1 MPYAVGLTPV
11 STPRCNPAQDFA
23 TMIST
28 PFEFGQPADLG
39 FCPQRT
45 RHIQTVLEAAVARQH
60 LPGAVMMVVRRGRT
74 VLHSAVGMQDPVGGQ
89 AMALDS
95 LFRIYSMTKPIVSVA
110 VMQLVER
117 GLVLLGAPVA
127 RYLPEFADVQL
138 ASHISGHA
146 ALDKPR
152 APPTVQDL
160 LRHTAGLTYEI
171 LGTEPIQRLYAEA
184 NLWTRQKTNRE
195 FSRVLAGLPL
205 MFEPGTIFEYSR
217 ATDLLGSLIEVVSG
231 QTLGEFLRENI
242 LGPLGMVDTH
252 FDVTPDQHQRIA
264 EPFSIC
270 PDTGAKVELI
280 DIRKPY
286 PMESG
291 GAGLVSTVGDYARF
305 AQCLLNGGELQ
316 GQRLLMPNTVRQM
329 TADHLGGM
337 EQHFTQRS
345 GFMLARGVGFGLG
358 FSVKLQEGLDPLP
371 GSAGLYGWGGIGGTT
386 FFVDPAKELFAI
398 LLTQAPNQRDLYRP
412 LFRNLVYAALLD

>member
-1 MPYAVGLTPV
+1 
-11 STPRCNPAQDFA
+11 
-23 TMIST
+23 
-28 PFEFGQPADLG
+28 
-39 FCPQRT
+39 
-45 RHIQTVLEAAVARQH
+45 
-60 LPGAVMMVVRRGRT
+60 
-74 VLHSAVGMQDPVGGQ
+74 
-89 AMALDS
+89 MALDS

-110 VMQLVER
+110 VMLLVER
-117 GLVLLGAPVA
+117 GQLLLGAPVA
-127 RYLPEFADVQL
+127 HYLPEFAGVRVAD
-138 ASHISGHA
+138 HIHGHA
-146 ALDKPR
+146 ALHKPR
-152 APPTVQDL
+152 NAPTVQDL

-184 NLWTRQKTNRE
+184 DLWTRQKTNRE
-195 FSRVLAGLPL
+195 FARVLAGLPL
-205 MFEPGTIFEYSR
+205 MFEPGTTFEYSR

-231 QTLGEFLRENI
+231 QTLGAFLRENI
-242 LGPLGMVDTH
+242 LDPLGMADTH
-252 FDVTPDQHQRIA
+252 FDVKPEQQHRIA
-264 EPFSIC
+264 EPFAVC
-270 PDTGAKVELI
+270 PDTGAAVELI

-305 AQCLLNGGELQ
+305 AQCLLNGGTLQ
-316 GQRLLMPNTVRQM
+316 GQRILMPNTVRHM

-337 EQHFTQRS
+337 AQHFTQRS

-386 FFVDPAKELFAI
+386 FFVDPARELFGI

-412 LFRNLVYAALLD
+412 LFRTLVYAALLD

>member
-1 MPYAVGLTPV
+1 M
-11 STPRCNPAQDFA
+11 
-23 TMIST
+23 TMNT
-28 PFEFGQPADLG
+28 LFEAGQPADLG

-45 RHIQTVLEAAVARQH
+45 RHIQTVLEAAAARKH
-60 LPGAVMMVVRRGRT
+60 LPGAVAMVVRGGKT
-74 VLHSAVGMQDPVGGQ
+74 VLHCAVGLQDPTAVQ

-110 VMQLVER
+110 VMMLVER
-117 GLVLLGAPVA
+117 GQVLLGDPVA
-127 RYLPEFADVQL
+127 KYLPEFGDVQL
-138 ASHISGHA
+138 VSHIRGHA
-146 ALDKPR
+146 RLDKPR

-184 NLWTRQKTNRE
+184 DLWTRKKTNRE

-205 MFEPGTIFEYSR
+205 MFEPGTTFEYSR

-231 QTLGEFLRENI
+231 QTLGAFLHQNI
-242 LGPLGMVDTH
+242 LEPLGMLDTH
-252 FDVTPDQHQRIA
+252 FDVKPEQHHRIA
-264 EPFSIC
+264 EPFAVC
-270 PDTGAKVELI
+270 PDNGTPVELI

-305 AQCLLNGGELQ
+305 VQCLLNGGQLL
-316 GQRLLMPNTVRQM
+316 GQRLLMPNTVRNM

-386 FFVDPAKELFAI
+386 FFVDPAKDLFGI
-398 LLTQAPNQRDLYRP
+398 LLTQAPNQRDQYRP
-412 LFRNLVYAALLD
+412 LFRSLVYAALLD

>member
-1 MPYAVGLTPV
+1 M
-11 STPRCNPAQDFA
+11 
-23 TMIST
+23 TMNT
-28 PFEFGQPADLG
+28 PFEAGQPSDLG
-39 FCPQRT
+39 FCPQRA
-45 RHIQTVLEAAVARQH
+45 RAIQTVLETAGARKH
-60 LPGAVMMVVRRGRT
+60 LPGAVAMVVRGGKT
-74 VLHSAVGMQDPVGGQ
+74 VVHCAVGSQDPKTGQ

-110 VMQLVER
+110 VMMLAER
-117 GLVLLGAPVA
+117 GQVLLGDPVA
-127 RYLPEFADVQL
+127 KYLPEFTDVQL
-138 ASHISGHA
+138 VSHIRGHA
-146 ALDKPR
+146 RLDRPR
-152 APPTVQDL
+152 TPPTVQDL

-171 LGTEPIQRLYAEA
+171 LGTEPIQRMYAEA
-184 NLWTRQKTNRE
+184 DLWTRKKTNRE

-205 MFEPGTIFEYSR
+205 MFEPGTTFEYSR

-231 QTLGEFLRENI
+231 QTLGAFLRENI
-242 LGPLGMVDTH
+242 LDPLGMSDTH
-252 FDVTPDQHQRIA
+252 FDVKSEQHHRIA
-264 EPFSIC
+264 EPFAIC
-270 PDTGAKVELI
+270 PDTGTQVELI

-305 AQCLLNGGELQ
+305 VQCLLNGGHLL
-316 GQRLLMPNTVRQM
+316 GQRLLMPNTVRNM

-345 GFMLARGVGFGLG
+345 GYMLARGVGFGLG

-386 FFVDPAKELFAI
+386 FFVDPAKDLFGI
-398 LLTQAPNQRDLYRP
+398 LLTQAPNQRDHYRP
-412 LFRNLVYAALLD
+412 LFRTLVYAALRD

>member
-1 MPYAVGLTPV
+1 MTMNTLFET
-11 STPRCNPAQDFA
+11 AQP
-23 TMIST
+23 SH
-28 PFEFGQPADLG
+28 LG

-45 RHIQTVLEAAVARQH
+45 KHIQTVLEAAVARKH
-60 LPGAVMMVVRRGRT
+60 LPGAVLLVARRGEV
-74 VLHSAVGMQDPVGGQ
+74 VLSSAIGLQDPQTGQ

-110 VMQLVER
+110 LMMLVER
-117 GLVLLGAPVA
+117 GQVLLGAPVA
-127 RYLPEFADVQL
+127 RYLPEFAGVQL
-138 ASHISGHA
+138 ASHIGGHA

-152 APPTVQDL
+152 TPPTVQDL

-184 NLWTRQKTNRE
+184 DLWTRQKTNRE
-195 FSRVLAGLPL
+195 FSRVLASLPL
-205 MFEPGTIFEYSR
+205 MFEPGTSFEYSR
-217 ATDLLGSLIEVVSG
+217 ATDLLGSLIEVVAG
-231 QTLGEFLRENI
+231 QTLGAFLRENI
-242 LGPLGMVDTH
+242 LDPLGMVDTH
-252 FDVTPDQHQRIA
+252 FDVKPEQQHRIA
-264 EPFSIC
+264 EPFALC
-270 PDTGAKVELI
+270 PDSDAAVELI

-291 GAGLVSTVGDYARF
+291 GVGLVSTVGDYARF
-305 AQCLLNGGELQ
+305 LQCLLNGGEWQ
-316 GQRLLMPNTVRQM
+316 GQRILMPNTVRNM

-337 EQHFTQRS
+337 DQHFTQRS
-345 GFMLARGVGFGLG
+345 GYMLARGVGFGLG

-386 FFVDPAKELFAI
+386 FFVDPVKDLFAI
-398 LLTQAPNQRDLYRP
+398 LLTQAPNQREHYRP

>member
-1 MPYAVGLTPV
+1 MLA
-11 STPRCNPAQDFA
+11 SPA
-23 TMIST
+23 
-28 PFEFGQPADLG
+28 FENGEPQTLG
-39 FCPQRT
+39 FCPQRLA
-45 RHIQTVLEAAVARQH
+45 HIEATLTEAVQRKH
-60 LPGAVMMVVRRGRT
+60 LPGAVAMVVRRGKT
-74 VLHSAVGMQDPVGGQ
+74 VLHTALGVQNPQEGQ
-89 AMALDS
+89 AMAADA

-110 VMQLVER
+110 VMMLVER
-117 GLVLLGAPVA
+117 GQVLLGAPVA
-127 RYLPEFADVQL
+127 HYLPEFAGVQL
-138 ASHISGHA
+138 ACHINGHA
-146 ALDKPR
+146 TLDKPR
-152 APPTVQDL
+152 TPPTVQDL

-184 NLWTRQKTNRE
+184 DLWTRKKTNRE
-195 FSRVLAGLPL
+195 FSRVLAALPL
-205 MFEPGTIFEYSR
+205 MFEPGTTFEYSR
-217 ATDLLGSLIEVVSG
+217 ATDVLGSLIEVVSG
-231 QTLGEFLRENI
+231 QTLGAFLRQNI
-242 LGPLGMVDTH
+242 LDPLGMVDTH
-252 FDVTPDQHQRIA
+252 FDVKPDQHHRIA
-264 EPFSIC
+264 EPFAVC
-270 PDTGAKVELI
+270 PDSGTPVELI

-305 AQCLLNGGELQ
+305 AQCLLNGGELN
-316 GQRLLMPNTVRQM
+316 GQRLLMPNTVRHM

-412 LFRNLVYAALLD
+412 LFRTLVYAALLD

>member
-1 MPYAVGLTPV
+1 M
-11 STPRCNPAQDFA
+11 
-23 TMIST
+23 TMST
-28 PFEFGQPADLG
+28 PFESGQPTDLG
-39 FCPQRT
+39 FCPQRIL
-45 RHIQTVLEAAVARQH
+45 HIQTVLQDAVARQH
-60 LPGAVMMVVRRGRT
+60 LPGAVALVVRGGKT
-74 VLHSAVGMQDPVGGQ
+74 VLHKAIGVQDPQTGQ

-110 VMQLVER
+110 VMMLVER
-117 GLVLLGAPVA
+117 GLVLLGDPVA
-127 RYLPEFADVQL
+127 KYLPEFAGVQL
-138 ASHISGHA
+138 ACPIQGHA
-146 ALDKPR
+146 TLDRPR
-152 APPTVQDL
+152 AAPTVQDL

-171 LGTEPIQRLYAEA
+171 LGTEPIQRQYAEA
-184 NLWTRQKTNRE
+184 DLWTRKKTNRE

-205 MFEPGTIFEYSR
+205 MFEPGTTFEYSR

-231 QTLGEFLRENI
+231 HTLGMFLRRNI
-242 LGPLGMVDTH
+242 LDPLGMLDTH
-252 FDVTPDQHQRIA
+252 FDVKPEQQHRIA
-264 EPFSIC
+264 EPFALC

-316 GQRLLMPNTVRQM
+316 GQRILMPNTVRNM

-337 EQHFTQRS
+337 GQHFTQRS
-345 GFMLARGVGFGLG
+345 GYMLARGVGFGLG

-386 FFVDPAKELFAI
+386 FFVDPARDLFAI
-398 LLTQAPNQRDLYRP
+398 LLTQAPNQRDHYRP
-412 LFRNLVYAALLD
+412 LFRTLVYAALLD